1 MEQTSDYII
10 IAKKSIDTF
19 VEKAKTS
26 MEDNSVE
33 FMLIQ
38 AFAKWMYENNILSD
52 ARPTE
57 TVPPQ
62 GQNAELERQI
72 KIAKKNKMKYIKKHD
87 WSNATAWREMERDLQ
102 DKLNSR

>member
-10 IAKKSIDTF
+10 IAKKSIDAF

-38 AFAKWMYENNILSD
+38 AFAKWMHENNVLND
-52 ARPTE
+52 ARASKTI
-57 TVPPQ
+57 PPQ
-62 GQNAELERQI
+62 GQNVELQRQI
-72 KIAKKNKMKYIKKHD
+72 AVAKKNKMKYIKKHD
-87 WSNATAWREMERDLQ
+87 WTNANAWKEMEQDLQ